1 MSKNQDLSKKKK
13 KKEEAGTLG
22 LKTFLKQNSL
32 IRWYF
37 HLEIQNEWINKK
49 LLLARDKF
57 MPQMRLMKSLL
68 QDNDTEIYSTRMK
81 ENLLLL
87 RNLLEP

>member
-1 MSKNQDLSKKKK
+1 
-13 KKEEAGTLG
+13 
-22 LKTFLKQNSL
+22 
-32 IRWYF
+32 
-37 HLEIQNEWINKK
+37 
-49 LLLARDKF
+49 